1 MMAERLIFIR
11 HSSQLRTVTEQEV
24 LATLVTPDQ
33 TLPREM
39 LEVDTTGFADE
50 VAAGDWERSTAY
62 LRERAA
68 AIHRL
73 ANDDPRATELRYFGL
88 AEIPHVIALGAF
100 VGDERRVTV
109 FDYDRERDKWAW
121 RADERTLTVK
131 TNELP
136 REQVLQ
142 SGIAVIRIAL
152 SAPISDADVTTAVGA
167 TRLADVTI
175 SPEGRNPVTGL
186 VQSAADV
193 EHVRQ
198 VFRGA
203 LSAIF
208 AARPQVDAI
217 HLFVAAPVS
226 ICFVL
231 GQELHLRSSV
241 PVHTYRFRRA
251 EGETSYS
258 EAIRLSSS
266 AVESRPA
273 PLSAADL
280 ATAADVRGIWKD
292 ALQDVQTF
300 ASVAKENNTGGE
312 KAAWWDPIKLTELP
326 VAAPFPPLPPI
337 WHLVDSRD
345 GVAEEPFDGEY
356 GRDKDAR
363 LWRLG
368 DGLLVGLHRAASGDA
383 SVLKRLIHLFLFH
396 EYLHDHNVLTKYTAA
411 EVGAFPNCLE
421 HIDYA
426 ADLYALLHQ
435 LAWARN
441 NERQLVATGEAC
453 QAYLADLI
461 DLAIRSFW
469 AFEPTPPVDEW
480 QTRRLRRY
488 LNWYWRHVQVK
499 RAKTLDIAIHTIGRQ
514 PAIELAGIAMR
525 VSGRRVLANL
535 TKTIPGEHVSLGI
548 VLENEQL
555 ARITSSPVFN
565 FDELL
570 RAFREGNHAEI
581 KGFFN
586 AVYEDAN
593 SRGGAVPPLQHLAR
607 TSPS

>member
-1 MMAERLIFIR
+1 MTERLILIR
-11 HSSQLRTVTEQEV
+11 HSSQLRSVSEQEV
-24 LATLVTPDQ
+24 LATLAGSDL
-33 TLPREM
+33 TLPRE
-39 LEVDTTGFADE
+39 LVSVDTTGFADDL
-50 VAAGDWERSTAY
+50 AAGDWERSTAY

-73 ANDDPRATELRYFGL
+73 ANDDPRAAELRYFGL
-88 AEIPHVIALGAF
+88 AEVPHVIALGAF
-100 VGDERRVTV
+100 IGDERRVTV
-109 FDYDRERDKWAW
+109 VDYDRERDRWAW
-121 RADERTLTVK
+121 RASNRTLTV
-131 TNELP
+131 TPTELP

-142 SGIAVIRIAL
+142 PGIAVVRVAV
-152 SAPISDADVTTAVGA
+152 SAPISDADVTAAVGA
-167 TRLADVTI
+167 THLADVTI
-175 SPEGRNPVTGL
+175 SPEGRPPVTGI

-198 VFRGA
+198 VFRTTLG
-203 LSAIF
+203 AIF
-208 AARPQVDAI
+208 SARPQVDAV

-226 ICFVL
+226 VCFVL

-251 EGETSYS
+251 EGDTAYS
-258 EAIRLSSS
+258 EAIRLSSAAVAIS
-266 AVESRPA
+266 PEPLREEDRMTAVE
-273 PLSAADL
+273 
-280 ATAADVRGIWKD
+280 VRGVWKQ

-300 ASVAKENNTGGE
+300 AAVAKECHDE
-312 KAAWWDPIKLTELP
+312 KEPGTWWEPIKFAVLA

-337 WHLVDSRD
+337 WQLVDARD
-345 GVAEEPFDGEY
+345 DVAVEPFDGEY

-363 LWRLG
+363 VWRLS
-368 DGLLVGLHRAASGDA
+368 DGLLVGLHRAAGGDHA
-383 SVLKRLIHLFLFH
+383 VLKRLIHLFLFH

-435 LAWARN
+435 LGWARAH
-441 NERQLVATGEAC
+441 ERQLVPTDEAC
-453 QAYLADLI
+453 QTYLADSI
-461 DLAIRSFW
+461 ELAIRSFW
-469 AFEPTPPVDEW
+469 AFEPPTPIDEW

-499 RAKTLDIAIHTIGRQ
+499 RAATLDVAMHTLARQ
-514 PAIELAGIAMR
+514 PAIELAGISMR

-535 TKTIPGEHVSLGI
+535 TKPLRGEHLSLGI

-565 FDELL
+565 FEELL
-570 RAFREGNHAEI
+570 RAFREANHEEI

-593 SRGGAVPPLQHLAR
+593 SRGGAAPRLHHVERRPR
-607 TSPS
+607 

>member
-1 MMAERLIFIR
+1 MLERLILIR
-11 HSSQLRTVTEQEV
+11 HSSPLRSVSDQEV
-24 LATLVTPDQ
+24 LATVTGSDLM
-33 TLPREM
+33 LPREVIS
-39 LEVDTTGFADE
+39 VDTTGFADD
-50 VAAGDWERSTAY
+50 VATGDWDRSSMY
-62 LRERAA
+62 LREQAA

-88 AEIPHVIALGAF
+88 AEIPHVVALGAF

-109 FDYDRERDKWAW
+109 VDYDRERDQWAW
-121 RADERTLTVK
+121 RTTEQTLTVAP
-131 TNELP
+131 TELP
-136 REQVLQ
+136 REQVRLP
-142 SGIAVIRIAL
+142 GIVVVRVAV
-152 SAPISDADVTTAVGA
+152 SAPINDVDVTAAVGA
-167 TRLADVTI
+167 AHLADVTI
-175 SPEGRNPVTGL
+175 TPTGRPPVTGI

-198 VFRGA
+198 VFRET

-226 ICFVL
+226 VCFVL

-241 PVHTYRFRRA
+241 PVHTYRFRRV
-251 EGETSYS
+251 EGETAYA
-258 EAIRLSSS
+258 EAIRLSSAAALRTPVVLNVDDRAT
-266 AVESRPA
+266 AVE
-273 PLSAADL
+273 
-280 ATAADVRGIWKD
+280 VRSTWKM
-292 ALQDVQTF
+292 ALQSVQAF
-300 ASVAKENNTGGE
+300 AAVAKDNRGE
-312 KAAWWDPIKLTELP
+312 RDAVRWWQPIKFAALE
-326 VAAPFPPLPPI
+326 VAAPFLPLPPI
-337 WHLVDSRD
+337 WQLVDPRD
-345 GVAEEPFDGEY
+345 DVAAEPFDGEY

-363 LWRLG
+363 LWRLS
-368 DGLLVGLHRAASGDA
+368 DGLLVGLHRAASGDRA
-383 SVLKRLIHLFLFH
+383 TLQQAIQLFLFH

-426 ADLYALLHQ
+426 ADLYALFHQ
-435 LAWARN
+435 LGWTRTYQ
-441 NERQLVATGEAC
+441 RQLVATDDAC
-453 QAYLADLI
+453 RAYLADLI

-469 AFEPTPPVDEW
+469 AFEPAPPIDEW

-499 RAKTLDIAIHTIGRQ
+499 RATSLDVAIHTLARQ
-514 PAIELAGIAMR
+514 PAIELAGMSLR

-535 TKTIPGEHVSLGI
+535 TKPMRGEHLSLGM
-548 VLENEQL
+548 VLENEQF

-570 RAFREGNHAEI
+570 RAFRDGNHNAI

-586 AVYEDAN
+586 SVYEDAN
-593 SRGGAVPPLQHLAR
+593 SRGGAVPRLLHLDSGPFR
-607 TSPS
+607 

>member
-1 MMAERLIFIR
+1 MAERLILIR
-11 HSSQLRTVTEQEV
+11 HSSQLRAVTEQEV
-24 LATLVTPDQ
+24 LATLANAD
-33 TLPREM
+33 LALSRE
-39 LEVDTTGFADE
+39 LVAVDTAGFADDA
-50 VAAGDWERSTAY
+50 AAGDWERSTAY

-68 AIHRL
+68 VLHSL
-73 ANDDPRATELRYFGL
+73 ANDDPRAAELRYFGL

-100 VGDERRVTV
+100 VGDERRVSV
-109 FDYDRERDKWAW
+109 VDYDRERDTWAW
-121 RADERTLTVK
+121 CTAERTLTV
-131 TNELP
+131 TTTELP
-136 REQVLQ
+136 RERVLQ
-142 SGIAVIRIAL
+142 PGIAVVRVAV
-152 SAPISDADVTTAVGA
+152 SAPISDADVTAAVGA

-175 SPEGRNPVTGL
+175 SPEGRPPATGIM
-186 VQSAADV
+186 QSAVDV

-198 VFRGA
+198 VFRA
-203 LSAIF
+203 TLSAIF

-226 ICFVL
+226 VCFVI

-241 PVHTYRFRRA
+241 PVHTYRFRRV
-251 EGETSYS
+251 EGETAYN
-258 EAIRLSSS
+258 EAIRLSSA
-266 AVESRPA
+266 AVASSPA
-273 PLSAADL
+273 PLSAEDR
-280 ATAADVRGIWKD
+280 ATAVEVRVLWKE
-292 ALQDVQTF
+292 ALQNVQTF
-300 ASVAKENNTGGE
+300 ATVAKENNAE
-312 KAAWWDPIKLTELP
+312 KETTAWWGPIRFTALA

-337 WHLVDSRD
+337 WQLVDPRD
-345 GVAEEPFDGEY
+345 DVAAEPFEGEY

-363 LWRLG
+363 MWRLG
-368 DGLLVGLHRAASGDA
+368 DGMLVALHRAAGGDHA
-383 SVLKRLIHLFLFH
+383 VLKRLIHLFLFH

-435 LAWARN
+435 LAWARA
-441 NERQLVATGEAC
+441 NERQLVPTDEAC

-469 AFEPTPPVDEW
+469 AFEPPPPVDEW

-499 RAKTLDIAIHTIGRQ
+499 RAKTLDIAIHTLRQQ
-514 PAIELAGIAMR
+514 PAIELAGISMR
-525 VSGRRVLANL
+525 VLGRRVLANL
-535 TKTIPGEHVSLGI
+535 MKQIPGEHLSLGV

-570 RAFREGNHAEI
+570 RAFREANHEEI

-593 SRGGAVPPLQHLAR
+593 SRNGAAPPLHDVERIQ
-607 TSPS
+607 P